1 MGMSRRPSGSEL
13 FAWSL
18 VGAGLGLV
26 TGFVLGELLGSS
38 KLRLPRRWGSIP
50 RGKLVTRRE
59 GPPGVAS
66 LARAALRNDD
76 QLHDLALETVGV
88 SAGVVE
94 IHGWVSSRSLRA
106 RAIRVVHALPGI
118 ERVVDCILVHGED
131 DVPEDVEDLTDRP
144 A

>member
-1 MGMSRRPSGSEL
+1 MGISRRPSGSEL

-26 TGFVLGELLGSS
+26 TGFVLGELLGSR
-38 KLRLPRRWGSIP
+38 KLPIPPRWGSVP
-50 RGKLVTRRE
+50 RGKLVARRE
-59 GPPGVAS
+59 GPPAAAS
-66 LARAALRNDD
+66 LARAALRSDD

-88 SAGVVE
+88 SPGVVE
-94 IHGWVSSRSLRA
+94 IHGWVPSRNLRA

>member
-18 VGAGLGLV
+18 VGAGLGLA

-38 KLRLPRRWGSIP
+38 KLRLPRRWGSVP
-50 RGKLVTRRE
+50 RGKLVAGRE
-59 GPPGVAS
+59 GPPAVAS
-66 LARAALRNDD
+66 LVRSALRSDD
-76 QLHDLALETVGV
+76 QLRDLALDAVGV
-88 SAGVVE
+88 RAGVVE

-118 ERVVDCILVHGED
+118 EQVVDCILVHGED

>member
-1 MGMSRRPSGSEL
+1 MRRRPSGSEL

-38 KLRLPRRWGSIP
+38 KLRLPRRWGTVP
-50 RGKLVTRRE
+50 RGKLVAGRE
-59 GPPGVAS
+59 GPPGAAS
-66 LARAALRNDD
+66 LARTALRNDD

>member
-1 MGMSRRPSGSEL
+1 MGTSRRPSGSEL

-26 TGFVLGELLGSS
+26 TGFFLGGVLGSR
-38 KLRLPRRWGSIP
+38 KLPIPRRWGSVP
-50 RGKLVTRRE
+50 RGKPVTRLE
-59 GPPGVAS
+59 GPPAAAG
-66 LARAALRNDD
+66 LARAALRNDE
-76 QLHDLALETVGV
+76 QLHDLGLEAVGV
-88 SAGVVE
+88 SVGVVE
-94 IHGWVSSRSLRA
+94 IHGWVPSRSLRA

-118 ERVVDCILVHGED
+118 DQVVDCILVHGED

>member
-1 MGMSRRPSGSEL
+1 MGISRRPSGSEL

-26 TGFVLGELLGSS
+26 TGFVLGELLGSR
-38 KLRLPRRWGSIP
+38 KLPIPPRWGSP
-50 RGKLVTRRE
+50 RGRLVARRE
-59 GPPGVAS
+59 GPPAAAS
-66 LARAALRNDD
+66 LARAALRSDD

-88 SAGVVE
+88 SPGVVE
-94 IHGWVSSRSLRA
+94 IHGWVPSRNLRA